1 MAIMFKYLL
10 LGFFIQF
17 ITSLDDTL
25 TRIPVSAR
33 LTSRRKGRIAFAL
46 GNVLAVALS
55 VVFAFLF
62 SEFLNKLPYTNYIV
76 AGLILLL
83 AAVIYLDVFKGHVS
97 YKADKK
103 LRRPMST
110 ERFMQLTGAGFV
122 ISFIMTVDDI
132 VALAPLF
139 LHNSTAEKMFAL
151 AGVAT
156 ATFLLI
162 FFVIFSAEKLK
173 KIPHKKD
180 IATASLVLLAVLV
193 LLGVV

>member
-1 MAIMFKYLL
+1 MFKYLF

-25 TRIPVSAR
+25 TRIPISAR
-33 LTSRRKGRIAFAL
+33 LTSRRKGKIAFAL

-62 SEFLNKLPYTNYIV
+62 SAFLNDLPYSNYIV

-83 AAVIYLDVFKGHVS
+83 AVFIYLDVFKARVS
-97 YKADKK
+97 QKADIK

-110 ERFMQLTGAGFV
+110 ERFLQLTGAGFV
-122 ISFIMTVDDI
+122 ISFIMTADDI
-132 VALAPLF
+132 IALAPLF
-139 LHNSTAEKMFAL
+139 LHNTLAEKIFAL

-162 FFVIFSAEKLK
+162 LFVIFSSEKLE

-193 LLGVV
+193 LLGIV